1 MAMTKENNAILPKDI
16 KKRIYKSRK
25 QRPCDNCRKRKSC
38 CIIENGIPCKLCKM
52 FNKKCTFE
60 KGPVYNS
67 KPVDPTKKKSIVQN
81 NLINNINN
89 KSISTTQV
97 AGPQGSIEIK
107 QEYNQN
113 DELNVFSATRSSSA
127 ISYTSTKI
135 SENHVNSNNN
145 NDYLFQYDDKLY
157 NYGNSLNGGD
167 HIGEEFSDFNYPSVN
182 DWNNGMENMGN
193 MGIGMGMLD
202 LDLNMDSLNFQAG
215 LFDFSLEFEQMR

>member
-67 KPVDPTKKKSIVQN
+67 KPVESKKKSLVNQN
-81 NLINNINN
+81 KFNNNTIT
-89 KSISTTQV
+89 STQV
-97 AGPQGSIEIK
+97 AGPQGSKKIEIK
-107 QEYNQN
+107 QEYNQE
-113 DELNVFSATRSSSA
+113 DGL
-127 ISYTSTKI
+127 ISTISPSVSTTSGENI
-135 SENHVNSNNN
+135 SELNNN

-157 NYGNSLNGGD
+157 NYNGSWNNSANGFN
-167 HIGEEFSDFNYPSVN
+167 GEELNSDLNYPGVN
-182 DWNNGMENMGN
+182 NGWNNEMEMNNVGMGM
-193 MGIGMGMLD
+193 GMGMLD

-215 LFDFSLEFEQMR
+215 FFDFSLEFEQMR